1 MSNAKSKPQILFVDD
16 EPDFLRVVTETF
28 QDLSGGQWVTHR
40 ANTADAALEMLKQQ
54 KMDLIVVDINMP
66 TLDGV
71 QLLRILNR
79 RYPDIKKVT
88 LTGFATEAKRTECL
102 ANGAELF
109 IEKPRTSQ
117 GFKSVFVMLEELV
130 TWTPKKGF
138 QGMLRQVGLSDV
150 IQMECLGRN
159 SSVLEIQ
166 NRQLRGRV
174 YIEDG
179 SIIHAVLG
187 DEQGEKAFQ
196 KLLAITGGEFKL
208 LPFEAPENRTIE
220 GSWEFLLMEAARVA
234 DELAS
239 QAPAESDNAEADAA
253 AASAFRPVE
262 EAAPDVVVAET
273 LICSVQGEPV
283 YQWQCADVL
292 ARVALLQTI
301 SQQAGLLAQSLP
313 IGVFERIEILQASNR
328 TVAQIGHDRMIFV
341 RVASLTLPS

>member
-1 MSNAKSKPQILFVDD
+1 M
-16 EPDFLRVVTETF
+16 
-28 QDLSGGQWVTHR
+28 HR
-40 ANTADAALEMLKQQ
+40 ANSADAALDMLKQQ
-54 KMDLIVVDINMP
+54 KIDLIVVDINMP
-66 TLDGV
+66 MLDGV

-79 RYPDIKKVT
+79 RHPDVKKVT
-88 LTGFATEAKRTECL
+88 LTGFATEAKRNECL

-109 IEKPRTSQ
+109 IEKPRTTQ
-117 GFKSVFVMLEELV
+117 GFKSIFVMLEELV

-159 SSVLEIQ
+159 SSILEIE

-179 SIIHAVLG
+179 NIIHAVVG

-208 LPFEAPENRTIE
+208 QPYDAPEAHTIE

-239 QAPAESDNAEADAA
+239 QAPAEPEPIEEAKPATDAVA
-253 AASAFRPVE
+253 

-273 LICSVQGEPV
+273 LICSVQGEPI
-283 YQWQCADVL
+283 YQWQCVDAL
-292 ARVALLQTI
+292 ARFTLLQTI
-301 SQQAGLLAQSLP
+301 SQQAGLVAQSLP
-313 IGVFERIEILQASNR
+313 LGTFERLEILQASNR
-328 TVAQIGHDRMIFV
+328 TVAQITHNRMVFI
-341 RVASLTLPS
+341 RVASLALPA